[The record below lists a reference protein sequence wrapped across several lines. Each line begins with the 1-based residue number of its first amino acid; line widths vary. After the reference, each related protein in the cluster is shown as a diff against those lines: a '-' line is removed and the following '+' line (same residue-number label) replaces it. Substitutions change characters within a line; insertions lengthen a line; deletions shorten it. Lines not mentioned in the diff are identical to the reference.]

1 MNLPSL
7 RKVRAKALAP
17 RSALACLSSPFA
29 RQRSDP
35 DGGPTREV
43 ERYRQAG
50 QLRAAAALLLQFLE
64 VEPSELDLYDQLL
77 ELAQA
82 LNDVPLIARCR
93 AVLNAA

>member
-1 MNLPSL
+1 
-7 RKVRAKALAP
+7 
-17 RSALACLSSPFA
+17 
-29 RQRSDP
+29 
-35 DGGPTREV
+35 
-43 ERYRQAG
+43 
-50 QLRAAAALLLQFLE
+50 LRASAATLTEAQ